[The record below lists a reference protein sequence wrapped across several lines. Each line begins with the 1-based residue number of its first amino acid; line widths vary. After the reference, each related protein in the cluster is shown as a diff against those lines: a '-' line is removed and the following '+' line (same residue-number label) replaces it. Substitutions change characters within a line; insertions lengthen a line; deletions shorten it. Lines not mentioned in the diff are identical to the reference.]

1 MTITAENFRPL
12 FSAPKK
18 LQPSLVGKSKSDP
31 FKILK
36 TAQILRLCRELPAS
50 ALKVWLYHYG
60 RSGPGDTSFALV
72 DTIALGTNQS
82 IDTVKKARKLLRRE
96 CWLITVGTER
106 LGNRGR
112 MPVEWAV
119 FPGESRHQADF
130 PPSVERRQKAEKQ
143 AGKKPPTE
151 VDSENL
157 KSTPPYPPAGA
168 VGEPTAQQFL
178 ETVQISFCR
187 ELIEVTFHDRTQR
200 SLFRRFWTSTKR
212 ETFVGSRAFEV
223 VARFNSIGL
232 DARIMPA
239 VAPSRPCAEVV
250 ARG

>member
-1 MTITAENFRPL
+1 MTITAEDFDLFFRRQ
-12 FSAPKK
+12 K

-119 FPGESRHQADF
+119 FPGRIA
-130 PPSVERRQKAEKQ
+130 
-143 AGKKPPTE
+143 
-151 VDSENL
+151 
-157 KSTPPYPPAGA
+157 TPGGFSA
-168 VGEPTAQQFL
+168 L
-178 ETVQISFCR
+178 
-187 ELIEVTFHDRTQR
+187 
-200 SLFRRFWTSTKR
+200 
-212 ETFVGSRAFEV
+212 SRAATEGGKTGGEKTAYRSRFEKT
-223 VARFNSIGL
+223 
-232 DARIMPA
+232 
-239 VAPSRPCAEVV
+239 
-250 ARG
+250 

>member
-1 MTITAENFRPL
+1 MSIFRTVPESSAWGDLRDLIRDKDLRSSDRLQKSAHVAPNVRTRSRACGNPDREVSVLQGQIGREVDCGSGARAGNAPRTARVTITAENFRPL

-96 CWLITVGTER
+96 CWLITVGDRATGKPRPNAGRVGGFSGRIATPGGFRPQSSGDRRRKNRRGKNR
-106 LGNRGR
+106 L
-112 MPVEWAV
+112 
-119 FPGESRHQADF
+119 
-130 PPSVERRQKAEKQ
+130 QK
-143 AGKKPPTE
+143 
-151 VDSENL
+151 
-157 KSTPPYPPAGA
+157 
-168 VGEPTAQQFL
+168 
-178 ETVQISFCR
+178 
-187 ELIEVTFHDRTQR
+187 
-200 SLFRRFWTSTKR
+200 
-212 ETFVGSRAFEV
+212 
-223 VARFNSIGL
+223 
-232 DARIMPA
+232 
-239 VAPSRPCAEVV
+239 
-250 ARG
+250 